1 MKPHFGHLYVREK
14 LRHFMH
20 RQMVISP
27 QLGQANFV
35 ASAPGVIILLQEVH
49 MGTVTLACSLNLSTS
64 DEDA

>member
-1 MKPHFGHLYVREK
+1 
-14 LRHFMH
+14 MH